1 MRRLVLALLVPILLI
16 VSLAG
21 CSTVGTRAPRPAGGR
36 AHDPTAPLFADDAAE
51 IDDLDIARMLE
62 TDLHLPPRIRIG
74 MIHLSHRR
82 ERDGRIVLANRP
94 DEMPRVH
101 DAFDELMASPR
112 VCDVSYLPTML
123 VPHVRQPGTLRAA
136 AARYQADWLL
146 LFDSRTTILRKS
158 PIFGSDKSRVWCE
171 AECMVLDVRTGLVT
185 FSSQARVSV
194 TDVDP
199 DEIWSGDMAI
209 SLAEEHA
216 LGEAMTT
223 NTVNLARY
231 LAALE
236 G

>member
-21 CSTVGTRAPRPAGGR
+21 CSTVGTLAPRPAGGR

-82 ERDGRIVLANRP
+82 ERDGRVVLANSP
-94 DEMPRVH
+94 DEMPRMH

-136 AARYQADWLL
+136 AARYQADWVLAYRVETASDAKAH
-146 LFDSRTTILRKS
+146 LF
-158 PIFGSDKSRVWCE
+158 SDDE
-171 AECMVLDVRTGLVT
+171 AETVCVVECAVVDVRTGLVPFT
-185 FSSQARVSV
+185 ARARQRVKV
-194 TDVDP
+194 DEERADVGLRATMARAELAAFEAAFREDVDRL
-199 DEIWSGDMAI
+199 IAFMAQ
-209 SLAEEHA
+209 
-216 LGEAMTT
+216 
-223 NTVNLARY
+223 
-231 LAALE
+231 LE
-236 G
+236 